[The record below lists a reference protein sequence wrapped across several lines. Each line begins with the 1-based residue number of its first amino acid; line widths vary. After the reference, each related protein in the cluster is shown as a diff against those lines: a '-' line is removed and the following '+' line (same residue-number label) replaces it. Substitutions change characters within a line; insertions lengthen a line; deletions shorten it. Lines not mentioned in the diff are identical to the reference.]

1 MSIPFYNNIDLH
13 NNKIENLLLP
23 TTEYDASNKLYVD
36 TQIENLRTN
45 INDNILLSEENLTE
59 YIDNQ
64 IDNLN
69 TNIPTTVSQI
79 VVDNII
85 DNILSDDNTKSLS
98 ANMGKYLSS
107 LIDDNKTDIVDIYT
121 KLDTY
126 NSNVYSYTPTYI
138 GKYLDNDL
146 YRVVYDYTFDAETQP
161 QQNWSI
167 DMSAIFSE
175 TPNIIVTDIRGN
187 YILNDKRGF
196 IRISPMN
203 VGTEGIY
210 VQNFD
215 ETTYTLNLFLAQN
228 YISML
233 SGQTIQIIMEYY
245 VDTTVEDTT
254 EEIIE

>member
-64 IDNLN
+64 IGNLN
-69 TNIPTTVSQI
+69 TNIPITVSQI

-146 YRVVYDYTFDAETQP
+146 YRVVYDYTFDTETQP

-167 DMSAIFSE
+167 DMSTIFLES
-175 TPNIIVTDIRGN
+175 PNIIVTDIRGN

-196 IRISPMN
+196 IGISHMN
-203 VGTEGIY
+203 VETEGIY
-210 VQNFD
+210 VQDFD

-228 YISML
+228 YIPML
-233 SGQTIQIIMEYY
+233 PGQTIQIVMEYY
-245 VDTTVEDTT
+245 VDTTVGDTT

>member
-64 IDNLN
+64 IGNLN
-69 TNIPTTVSQI
+69 TNIPITVSQI

-85 DNILSDDNTKSLS
+85 DNIISDDNTKSLS

-107 LIDDNKTDIVDIYT
+107 LIDGNKTDIVDIYT
-121 KLDTY
+121 RLDTY
-126 NSNVYSYTPTYI
+126 NSNIYSYTPTLV

-146 YRVVYDYTFDAETQP
+146 YRVVYDYTFDTETQP
-161 QQNWSI
+161 TQNWPI
-167 DMSAIFSE
+167 DMSTIFLGS
-175 TPNIIVTDIRGN
+175 PIITVTDIRGS
-187 YILNDKRGF
+187 YMLNNKRGF
-196 IRISPMN
+196 IGISSMN
-203 VGTEGIY
+203 NATEGIY

-215 ETTYTLNLFLAQN
+215 EATYTLNLLLAQN
-228 YISML
+228 YISIL
-233 SGQTIQIIMEYY
+233 PGQTIQIVMEYY
-245 VDTTVEDTT
+245 VDTTVGDTT